1 MLCFHVLIKL
11 LSMVVLRCILGTH
24 ALSRQGLLWIMVFME
39 TILVLPIF
47 RRRVLSSVIS
57 RCKT

>member
-11 LSMVVLRCILGTH
+11 LSMVVLRCILGTRS
-24 ALSRQGLLWIMVFME
+24 LSRQGLLWIMVFME